1 VLSGLQPLGR
11 GGDGAVP
18 ILEVGDLI
26 THYLT
31 MQGSV
36 EAVSGI
42 TFTVDEGQTFGL
54 AGESGC
60 GKTTAAL
67 SIMGLLPS
75 NGRIIGGEII
85 LDGEDLLRKDE
96 RELKEVRWKK
106 VSIVFQG
113 AMNALN
119 PVINVGEQIAEVILE
134 KEEVTKAEAWGRVR
148 ELFELVELE
157 ASRVR
162 DFPHEFSGGM
172 RQRVMIAMAL
182 ACYPKLVISDEPVTA
197 LDVIV
202 QNQILDLMKNLQ
214 KKLNLSQILITHD
227 LSVIAETCEKVGIMY
242 AGKLVEYADVE
253 PIFKRPLHP
262 YTSALIGAYPSI
274 VGEKRTLKFIPGA
287 PPNLINPPK
296 GCRFHPRCPYAKK
309 ICGREEPEYL
319 EKEAGHFV
327 ACHFIDELRD
337 ILSLEDG

>member
-1 VLSGLQPLGR
+1 M
-11 GGDGAVP
+11 P
-18 ILEVGDLI
+18 ILEVRDLV
-26 THYLT
+26 THYSTL
-31 MQGSV
+31 QGPV
-36 EAVSGI
+36 EAVDHVS
-42 TFTVDEGQTFGL
+42 FNVDEGHTVGL

-75 NGRIIGGEII
+75 NGRVIGGQII
-85 LDGEDLLRKDE
+85 LDGEDLLQKNE
-96 RELKEVRWKK
+96 SELKKIRWKK
-106 VSIVFQG
+106 ISMVFQG

-134 KEEVTKAEAWGRVR
+134 KEEITKEEAWERVR
-148 ELFELVELE
+148 ELYELVELE
-157 ASRVR
+157 PSRVK

-182 ACYPKLVISDEPVTA
+182 ALYPKLVISDEPITA

-202 QNQILDLMKNLQ
+202 QNQILDLMKDLQ

-227 LSVIAETCEKVGIMY
+227 LSVIAETCEKAGIMY
-242 AGKLVEYADVE
+242 AGKLVEHADTVE
-253 PIFKRPLHP
+253 IYKRPLHP

-274 VGEKRTLKFIPGA
+274 IGEKRTLKFIPGA
-287 PPNLINPPK
+287 PPNLIKPPK
-296 GCRFHPRCPYAKK
+296 GCRFHPRCPYAKE

-319 EKEAGHFV
+319 EKEAEHFV
-327 ACHFIDELRD
+327 ACHFVDELRD
-337 ILSLEDG
+337 ILSLEGV

>member
-1 VLSGLQPLGR
+1 M
-11 GGDGAVP
+11 P
-18 ILEVGDLI
+18 ILEVRDLV
-26 THYLT
+26 THYSTL
-31 MQGSV
+31 QGPV
-36 EAVSGI
+36 EAVDRVN
-42 TFTVDEGQTFGL
+42 FTVDEGHTFGL

-75 NGRIIGGEII
+75 NGRVIGGQII
-85 LDGEDLLRKDE
+85 LDGEDLLQKDE
-96 RELKEVRWKK
+96 SELKKIRWKK
-106 VSIVFQG
+106 ISMVFQG

-134 KEEVTKAEAWGRVR
+134 KEEITKDDAWKRVR
-148 ELFELVELE
+148 ELYELVDLE
-157 ASRVR
+157 PSRVK

-182 ACYPKLVISDEPVTA
+182 ALYPKLVIADEPITA

-227 LSVIAETCEKVGIMY
+227 LSVIAETCEKAGIMY
-242 AGKLVEYADVE
+242 AGKLVEHADTVE
-253 PIFKRPLHP
+253 IYKRPLHP

-287 PPNLINPPK
+287 PPTLINPPK
-296 GCRFHPRCPYAKK
+296 GCRFHPRCLYAKE

-319 EKEAGHFV
+319 EKEAEHFV
-327 ACHFIDELRD
+327 ACHFVDELRD
-337 ILSLEDG
+337 ILSLEGI